1 MFVVG
6 GTEPE
11 LTEKLCSAL
20 ANVVR
25 EVPMNDISLQRSVVI
40 LKVNQRFQIRPSV
53 YRINDSYNY
62 RKLCSSMMCV
72 WLK

>member
-6 GTEPE
+6 GIEPE
-11 LTEKLCSAL
+11 LTEKLYSAL

-53 YRINDSYNY
+53 YQINDSYNY
-62 RKLCSSMMCV
+62 RKLCSNMMCV